1 LNASLH
7 LGEKRLEH
15 LSSWSIKQ
23 IFSLVNIFFVN
34 SCPEQELG
42 CFISEHVAVV
52 VDDVIFFRLETRA
65 NIFQEI
71 FKDVLRKLGFSKR
84 YFLNR
89 FTIWC
94 LLW

>member
-1 LNASLH
+1 MNASLH

-15 LSSWSIKQ
+15 LSSWSIEQ

-34 SCPEQELG
+34 SCPEQELS
-42 CFISEHVAVV
+42 CFIGEHVAVV

-71 FKDVLRKLGFSKR
+71 FKDVLWKLGLSKR